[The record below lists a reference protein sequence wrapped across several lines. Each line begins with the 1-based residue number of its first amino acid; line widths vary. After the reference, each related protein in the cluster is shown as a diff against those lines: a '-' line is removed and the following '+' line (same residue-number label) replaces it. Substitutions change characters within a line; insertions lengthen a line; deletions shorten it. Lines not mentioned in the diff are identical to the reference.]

1 LANANFKESM
11 KRQTI
16 YHRDSII
23 APEGQRMSGPM
34 FKEITMANPY
44 E

>member
-1 LANANFKESM
+1 M
-11 KRQTI
+11 KKQTV

-23 APEGQRMSGPM
+23 APEGQRQSGPM